1 MRQSYK
7 GDEKQEGQ
15 NVILKRIDLA
25 LRNPSKDYRFC
36 NLFRTTHFVPKP
48 NCPNLFAKSKQL
60 QPK

>member
-25 LRNPSKDYRFC
+25 LRK
-36 NLFRTTHFVPKP
+36 PK
-48 NCPNLFAKSKQL
+48 
-60 QPK
+60 